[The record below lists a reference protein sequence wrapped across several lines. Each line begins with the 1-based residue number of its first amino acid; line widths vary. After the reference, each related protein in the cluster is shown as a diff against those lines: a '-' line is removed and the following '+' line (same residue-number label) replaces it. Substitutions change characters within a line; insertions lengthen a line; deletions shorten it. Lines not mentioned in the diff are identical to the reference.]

1 MLLITIL
8 LGCSEICIIWG
19 GKTLSTPEK
28 GSEMKIAKVIL
39 VLVFTFPFG
48 TAHADQNRENLDVHN
63 MLESCDLTE
72 IAHGSVSTGK
82 VL

>member
-1 MLLITIL
+1 
-8 LGCSEICIIWG
+8 
-19 GKTLSTPEK
+19 
-28 GSEMKIAKVIL
+28 MKIAKVIL